1 MPFLLPDSLL
11 RKAAVNLFVLL
22 CLAFSGSQAQRTER
36 PNVLLIMA
44 DDMGF
49 GDIRMAGNPN
59 IHTPNLDQLSAESTN
74 FTNFYVSPVCAP
86 TRASLL
92 TGKYAQ
98 RVGVLSV
105 TNGYETLNPEANTL
119 AEAMTAAGYRTGLFG
134 KWHLGENYP
143 SLPNAQGFQEF
154 VGFRTGHFDNY
165 FDPVLERNGEPHPTK
180 GYITDVLTDEVI
192 NFIKQ
197 SQNGEPFF
205 CYLPYNAPHTPLDVP
220 EEYLKKYQ
228 NKGLGERVE
237 RVYAMME
244 NLDANVGFLLN
255 FLHESGLEKNTIV
268 IFLSDNGPIDKFRGG
283 PEDWRFNA
291 GLRDQKFTVYEGGIR
306 TRFFA
311 RWPGHF
317 VPNRTV
323 EVIAAHIDVMP
334 TLLDLCEIQPTNS
347 LDGVSLKPLLTE
359 AKPRWFERTL
369 FLNYSLQTLQQPA
382 PYPGGIA
389 RIQRYKMV
397 DGKELY
403 DLEKDPGEKKN
414 LAPNLPQLLTDLDQ
428 QYRAWWRSL
437 FPDGTYTIRPIPVG
451 YDQSPTVR
459 ITPHLGRVQGGLE
472 YTGFRGLYGKEK
484 TGIHPSGVD
493 GDWLAHWLTTEDG
506 VTWNI
511 EIMQPGSYEVTLNLR
526 CPPGNEG
533 SLVRVSIGEKY
544 LDRKVPVAETK
555 IGEWREVSWGSL
567 QLTPGKYKL
576 NIRAVGVAGRKVM
589 ELGSVVMSFTP

>member
-1 MPFLLPDSLL
+1 
-11 RKAAVNLFVLL
+11 
-22 CLAFSGSQAQRTER
+22 
-36 PNVLLIMA
+36 MA

-59 IHTPNLDQLSAESTN
+59 IHTPNLDQLSGESVN

-105 TNGYETLNPEANTL
+105 TNGYETLNPEATTI
-119 AEAMTAAGYRTGLFG
+119 AEMMAAAGYRTGLFG

-165 FDPVLERNGEPHPTK
+165 FDPVLERNGEPYPTK
-180 GYITDVLTDEVI
+180 GYITDVLTDEAI
-192 NFIKQ
+192 TFMKE
-197 SQNGEPFF
+197 SKNGEPFF
-205 CYLPYNAPHTPLDVP
+205 CYLPFNAPHTPLDVP
-220 EEYLKKYQ
+220 GKYLVRHQ

-244 NLDANVGFLLN
+244 NLDENVGFLLN

-323 EVIAAHIDVMP
+323 GIIAAHIDVMP
-334 TLLDLCEIQPTNS
+334 TLLDLCEIQPTS
-347 LDGVSLKPLLTE
+347 SVDGVSLKPLLTE
-359 AKPRWFERTL
+359 AKPEWFERTL
-369 FLNYSLQTLQQPA
+369 FQNYSLQNLAGPA

-389 RIQRYKMV
+389 RTQRYKMV
-397 DGKELY
+397 NGNELY
-403 DLEKDPGEKKN
+403 DLEKDPGEKEN
-414 LAPNLPQLLTDLDQ
+414 LAAGQPHLLAQLDQ
-428 QYRAWWRSL
+428 QYRAWWSTL
-437 FPDGTYTIRPIPVG
+437 FPGGSFSIRPISIG
-451 YDQSPTVR
+451 HDESKKVR
-459 ITPHLGRVQGGLE
+459 ITPHLGRAQGRLE

-484 TGIHPSGVD
+484 VGVHPSGVD
-493 GDWLAHWLTTEDG
+493 GDWLAHWLSVNES
-506 VTWNI
+506 VTWEI
-511 EIMQPGSYEVTLNLR
+511 EVVETGDYEVSIDIR
-526 CPPGNEG
+526 CPHGNEG

-544 LDRKVPVAETK
+544 LESKVPVADLK
-555 IGEWREVSWGSL
+555 VGEWKEVNWGSL
-567 QLTPGKYKL
+567 RLVPGKYRL
-576 NIRAVGVAGRKVM
+576 RVQATEVAGEEVM
-589 ELGSVVMSFTP
+589 ELGSVVIRKQ